1 MPKKN
6 RKARIEISKE
16 NFVSSNEQE
25 NTLGKDN
32 KNKKKKKGHKVLKVI
47 LIFFLIVVILGIAI
61 FSAYLFKSKGNVKE
75 AALSIATDF
84 VGEQDPIFI
93 LLLGVS
99 EDISAALTDTIM
111 LAGYNPQTQ
120 NAFVVSIPRDT
131 YVGKNQK
138 YANGYDKINA
148 KYQSGYESTITAVE
162 ELTGVSID
170 YYVLIKNTALVDVV
184 DSIGGVEFDV
194 PINMNY
200 DDITQDLHIH
210 LKSGLQTLNGDQ
222 AEQLVRFRHNN
233 DGSSYPS
240 SYGDNDY
247 GRMRTQREFIKT
259 LAKQLISLDNVPKV
273 KSIATAVFDNLE
285 TNITLSKALGYV
297 PFGLKL
303 DIENNLT
310 MIQLPGQ
317 SDLVNELW
325 FYVPDYEKISELFDE
340 LIEKMNLEEEFEKSH
355 YKKINKSN
363 IKIEKTNK
371 KDTNEK
377 KEVIEKVETEK
388 NRVENTIKK
397 ESDFNKDTTNIQTTN
412 NKVEKNESVTEV
424 IEESEK
430 SDSNDVNSTINSTI
444 TNENVQNTNI
454 SIPST
459 VVTKP
464 NTEKT
469 EDVVEKPVEKEPAEK
484 ESAEKEPEK
493 KEPAKAEPV
502 EKEPTEK
509 ETVKKEP
516 AEKESEKKEANE
528 KEQVNEQ
535 KTETVEKTEVT
546 NS

>member
-16 NFVSSNEQE
+16 NVVSSNEQE

-377 KEVIEKVETEK
+377 KEVIENVETEK

-397 ESDFNKDTTNIQTTN
+397 ESDFNEERVIP
-412 NKVEKNESVTEV
+412 NKIGLMIGFLNPFLLQSAK
-424 IEESEK
+424 IL
-430 SDSNDVNSTINSTI
+430 TISFLEI
-444 TNENVQNTNI
+444 
-454 SIPST
+454 
-459 VVTKP
+459 
-464 NTEKT
+464 
-469 EDVVEKPVEKEPAEK
+469 
-484 ESAEKEPEK
+484 
-493 KEPAKAEPV
+493 
-502 EKEPTEK
+502 
-509 ETVKKEP
+509 
-516 AEKESEKKEANE
+516 
-528 KEQVNEQ
+528 
-535 KTETVEKTEVT
+535 
-546 NS
+546 